1 MTEVNILQTMK
12 KTRLSWSQE
21 WSSEGI
27 LRNGRWL
34 NVTNAAKRLRKYE
47 VLKLDWPLGLV
58 VMRSSET
65 SLKVNSSPA
74 TRAQTGRDE
83 VEKGVW

>member
-1 MTEVNILQTMK
+1 M
-12 KTRLSWSQE
+12 
-21 WSSEGI
+21 
-27 LRNGRWL
+27 
-34 NVTNAAKRLRKYE
+34 TNAAKRLRKDE